1 MGQLKKIHEPRE
13 KNVEINPEK
22 FMSFTRKI
30 NMEVGKINQGYKFK
44 NEGVAQQFVAGN
56 INLLHKKYLSGTG
69 SKGNLSL
76 MR

>member
-44 NEGVAQQFVAGN
+44 NEGVAQQFVA
-56 INLLHKKYLSGTG
+56 
-69 SKGNLSL
+69 
-76 MR
+76 